1 MSEQRGQESAS
12 LRHLVADLL
21 AQLEG
26 TAVVECEVR
35 AGDHRVFVRR
45 SPAAVPAA
53 PAPPD
58 PAAAIPADWKAIV
71 APLSG
76 IFYMAESPNSG
87 PFVAP
92 GKAVASG
99 QVVGLIES
107 MKMFNPVESEVDG
120 VVRTIVAADTAV
132 VEKGQVLMYVEPR
145 GDLA

>member
-1 MSEQRGQESAS
+1 MSAQRGHQTAS
-12 LRHLVADLL
+12 LQHLVADLL

-35 AGDHRVFVRR
+35 EGAHRVFVRR
-45 SPAAVPAA
+45 APSAVPAVPAA
-53 PAPPD
+53 PD
-58 PAAAIPADWKAIV
+58 PAEAIPAGWKWIA

-76 IFYMAESPNSG
+76 IFYMAESPNSP
-87 PFVAP
+87 PFITPGSAVVA
-92 GKAVASG
+92 G

-120 VVRTIVAADTAV
+120 VVRIIVATDAAV